1 VRLIA
6 TLPDFTGKRR
16 KLIMAPQTHTQKQ
29 QQGIEGRGDGNKQH
43 PTYAECRQDDDDVD
57 ENENEDEAEVEVA
70 KAEKDVCG
78 GASRRFK
85 SWEFARQPQKTCTQI
100 IYNKNAKLST
110 RTQYRC
116 TRHQHQYQYQ
126 HVYRNTLEKKGLKKQ
141 KQRHV
146 ENQKLSTLHSPES
159 QKNTRQAA
167 ITSGETNGI
176 NDR

>member
-116 TRHQHQYQYQ
+116 TGHQHQYQ
-126 HVYRNTLEKKGLKKQ
+126 HVYRNTLEKKRVEEAKAATCRKSKTLDSPLSREPKKHTASSNN
-141 KQRHV
+141 KRR
-146 ENQKLSTLHSPES
+146 NKRD
-159 QKNTRQAA
+159 K
-167 ITSGETNGI
+167 
-176 NDR
+176 